1 MTALWAI
8 TRRELASFFHSVV
21 APVVLTGFLVSVG
34 LFFTIY
40 LFGYSEMSL
49 TALQAPASGSYLNL
63 AEGLFRPLVSIT
75 VFFLLFLL
83 PALSMRLMAP
93 DLRAGRRELVASWP
107 VGDGTWILGK
117 WLGGSLAALALIAA
131 GAAYILAGWTFGH
144 PEAGPAFT
152 AVLGQAL
159 IASCLVAWGLLASC
173 LVSHQIVAYFLAFMF
188 SLTLFIIGTFDRLV
202 GGAAGR
208 LASELSLLTH
218 FERFSRGVIALQDLL
233 YFAGMTAIALAIAW
247 AVHAGRRLAPGR
259 RLGPWMPAL
268 LTIVVAVLV
277 YLVGAQFPRSWDLTG
292 NHRYSLAPQSLQ
304 VLDQLGD
311 LLDGKGAGAAAAV
324 AGGEGPTGADH
335 VQVYAFYQKLDPAR
349 DETEA
354 LLTSCRQRSHRF
366 RFEVID
372 PEVDLDLFR
381 KYDLGSSRS
390 VVVTVGDRFTTLMQP
405 EESALLSAVY
415 RLASGRLSR
424 VMFLTGHG
432 EHLLDNNERPGYVSC
447 ALALT
452 DQGYDVQPLLL
463 PGGARVPDACDV
475 LVIAGPR
482 LDPEPGETAAIDA
495 FIARGGAVL
504 AMVDPPTPAG
514 WVTWLERW
522 HLVPTGEVL
531 IDAGRVAVEQGLG
544 PRTVAIVDSYSH
556 HAIVHSLHGLV
567 TTFALAQPLMR
578 TTANDSLLLG
588 SPLLT
593 TGETSWAESDPA
605 TLFTGRPEFDP
616 QTDHRGPLPFGWVLE
631 SRHVAGTRPGRLVA
645 IGNSEFLNNA
655 MINRGA
661 NRDLLLNAVG
671 WLAREDALIQVRGR
685 DPLSQPVVLTA
696 RQKNVYACGALAGWP
711 LLVGS
716 LAVGLMLRSRR
727 ELKGRP

>member
-1 MTALWAI
+1 MNALWAI

-49 TALQAPASGSYLNL
+49 AALQAPASGSYLNL

-107 VGDGTWILGK
+107 VGDGTWIIGK
-117 WLGGSLAALALIAA
+117 WLGGTLAALALIAA

-152 AVLGQAL
+152 AVLGQCLFAG
-159 IASCLVAWGLLASC
+159 CLVAWGLLASC
-173 LVSHQIVAYFLAFMF
+173 LVSQQVVAYFLAFMF
-188 SLTLFIIGTFDRLV
+188 SLVFFLIGTFDRLV
-202 GGAAGR
+202 GGVAGR
-208 LASELSLLTH
+208 VASELSLLTH
-218 FERFSRGVIALQDLL
+218 FERFSRGVIASQDIL
-233 YFAGMTAIALAIAW
+233 YFAGMTAIALAAAW

-259 RLGPWMPAL
+259 RLGPWTPAV
-268 LTIVVAVLV
+268 LTIVVSVLV
-277 YLVGAQFPRSWDLTG
+277 YLVG

-311 LLDGKGAGAAAAV
+311 LLEGKGGAAKV
-324 AGGEGPTGADH
+324 AGGEGPTGADY

-354 LLTSCRQRSHRF
+354 LLTSCRQRSRRF

-372 PEVDLDLFR
+372 PEVEIDLFR
-381 KYDLGSSRS
+381 KYDLGSARS
-390 VVVTVGDRFTTLMQP
+390 VVVTVGDRYTTLLQP

-432 EHLLDNNERPGYVSC
+432 EHQLDNNERPGYATC
-447 ALALT
+447 AMALV
-452 DQGYDVQPLLL
+452 DQGYDVLPLSLS
-463 PGGARVPDACDV
+463 GGARVPESCDV

-482 LDPEPGETAAIDA
+482 LDPEPGEAAAIDA
-495 FIARGGAVL
+495 FIGRGGAVL
-504 AMVDPPTPAG
+504 AMTDPPTPTG
-514 WVTWLERW
+514 WAAWLLRW

-531 IDAGRVAVEQGLG
+531 VDAGRVSAEQGLG
-544 PRTVAIVDSYSH
+544 PRTVAIVDTYSH

-567 TTFALAQPLMR
+567 TTFSLAQPLMR
-578 TTANDSLLLG
+578 TTANDSSLLG
-588 SPLLT
+588 SPILS
-593 TGETSWAESDPA
+593 TGESTWGETDPA
-605 TLFTGRPEFDP
+605 TMFTGRPEFDP
-616 QTDHRGPLPFGWVLE
+616 LTDHRGPLPFGWVLE
-631 SRHVAGTRPGRLVA
+631 SRRDGSRPGRLVV

-661 NRDLLLNAVG
+661 NRDLLLNAVS

-685 DPLSQPVVLTA
+685 DPLSQPVVLNA
-696 RQKNVYACGALAGWP
+696 SQKNVYGFGALAGWP

-716 LAVGLMLRSRR
+716 LALGLMLRQRR
-727 ELKGRP
+727 ERRGRP

>member
-1 MTALWAI
+1 MNALWAI

-49 TALQAPASGSYLNL
+49 AALQAPASGSYLNL

-107 VGDGTWILGK
+107 VGDGTWIIGK
-117 WLGGSLAALALIAA
+117 WLGGTLAALALIAA

-152 AVLGQAL
+152 AVLGQCLFAG
-159 IASCLVAWGLLASC
+159 CLVAWGLLASC
-173 LVSHQIVAYFLAFMF
+173 LVSQQVVAYFLAFMF
-188 SLTLFIIGTFDRLV
+188 SLVFFLIGTFDRLV
-202 GGAAGR
+202 GGVAGR
-208 LASELSLLTH
+208 VASELSLLTH
-218 FERFSRGVIALQDLL
+218 FERFSRGVIASQDIL
-233 YFAGMTAIALAIAW
+233 YFAGMTAIALAAAW

-259 RLGPWMPAL
+259 RLGPWTPAV
-268 LTIVVAVLV
+268 LTIVVSVLV
-277 YLVGAQFPRSWDLTG
+277 YLVGARFPLSWDLTG

-311 LLDGKGAGAAAAV
+311 LLEGKGGAAKV
-324 AGGEGPTGADH
+324 AGGEGPTGADY

-372 PEVDLDLFR
+372 PEVEIDLFR
-381 KYDLGSSRS
+381 KYDLGSARS
-390 VVVTVGDRFTTLMQP
+390 VVVTVGDRYTTLLQP

-432 EHLLDNNERPGYVSC
+432 EHQLDNNERPGYATC
-447 ALALT
+447 AMALV
-452 DQGYDVQPLLL
+452 DQGYDVLPLSLS
-463 PGGARVPDACDV
+463 GGARVPESCDV

-482 LDPEPGETAAIDA
+482 LDPEPGEAAAIDA
-495 FIARGGAVL
+495 FIGRGGAVL
-504 AMVDPPTPAG
+504 AMTDPPTPTG
-514 WVTWLERW
+514 WAAWLLRW

-531 IDAGRVAVEQGLG
+531 VDAGRVSAEQGLG
-544 PRTVAIVDSYSH
+544 PRTVAIVDTYSH

-567 TTFALAQPLMR
+567 TTFSLAQPLMR
-578 TTANDSLLLG
+578 TTANDSSLLG
-588 SPLLT
+588 SPILS
-593 TGETSWAESDPA
+593 TGESTWGETDPA
-605 TLFTGRPEFDP
+605 TMFTGRPEFDP
-616 QTDHRGPLPFGWVLE
+616 LTDHRGPLPFGWVLE
-631 SRHVAGTRPGRLVA
+631 SRRDGSRPGRLVV

-661 NRDLLLNAVG
+661 NRDLLLNAVS

-685 DPLSQPVVLTA
+685 DPLSQPVVLNA
-696 RQKNVYACGALAGWP
+696 SQKNVYGFGALAGWP

-716 LAVGLMLRSRR
+716 LALGLMLRQRR
-727 ELKGRP
+727 ERRGRP